1 MARRGAPV
9 GVVPMRRHLTLLALQ
24 SALLGAG
31 CGGESAGGPAIAELR
46 TSVEDLGGHTTN
58 AYCTVLPV
66 LLGGRV
72 RTEVDVGGEF
82 SMLVEGDR
90 ELVRVSFGG
99 VRDAADLELLI
110 DAETLRSTYSE
121 SVEVTTE
128 QDRRFIVR
136 LQSRCTP

>member
-1 MARRGAPV
+1 MKCRRMTSA
-9 GVVPMRRHLTLLALQ
+9 ALV
-24 SALLGAG
+24 SALLGVG
-31 CGGESAGGPAIAELR
+31 CGGESAGGPANAELR
-46 TSVEDLGGHTTN
+46 TSVEDLGGHVTN

-72 RTEVDVGGEF
+72 RTEVDVAGEF

-90 ELVRVSFGG
+90 ELVLVSFEG
-99 VRDAADLELLI
+99 VQHAADLELSI

-128 QDRRFIVR
+128 QNRHFIVR
-136 LQSRCTP
+136 LESRCNP